1 MSARWLSEYEREALT
16 TPVIRRLSRSIA
28 LHKHAEA
35 LSLCDELAGERIVLH
50 DFFADA
56 CTALF
61 TWIGQTLG
69 EQNLPEMF
77 NACFEQ
83 SARRQVFDLL
93 NLGIPRGLEA
103 SMLATNAWIA
113 HSCSG
118 AGEHGG
124 AFKLVEDEEKFT
136 FILDP
141 CGSGGRLWRKGR
153 YEPPLDLALTSQSYP
168 WSYNRQA
175 FPYYCLHCAFLNEIL
190 PYRHLGFIT
199 WPVDP
204 PLFPMDVCKW
214 HLYKDRHAV
223 PEAYYQRFGLT
234 RPQPQSGKPTTGR
247 PWFTAEQLREIVQPT
262 PERIRDR
269 IIAGD
274 RKGALRLCRT
284 MAGEFLFLHNLYV
297 NMLAVTLD
305 FAAVKAGEE
314 QLGDAFAFIFE
325 KCIKPQIVEPIE
337 SYPRREMLRFI
348 ISKLFLADAC
358 GGAGFPAPS
367 ININEDDDSLTV
379 RLDPCSS
386 GGKLL
391 RGGAYNCNSGYRL
404 LREQLENR
412 LLRLATALPLP
423 RRLMEMSLP
432 LAVTYLTE
440 TRKPVGL
447 QVTRQA
453 YEWSGGRT
461 GLPYYC
467 CLCTAFVHLSGKPWI
482 EVHPPVREKEPCI
495 WLIMK
500 KT

>member
-1 MSARWLSEYEREALT
+1 M
-16 TPVIRRLSRSIA
+16 
-28 LHKHAEA
+28 
-35 LSLCDELAGERIVLH
+35 
-50 DFFADA
+50 
-56 CTALF
+56 
-61 TWIGQTLG
+61 
-69 EQNLPEMF
+69 
-77 NACFEQ
+77 
-83 SARRQVFDLL
+83 
-93 NLGIPRGLEA
+93 
-103 SMLATNAWIA
+103 
-113 HSCSG
+113 
-118 AGEHGG
+118 
-124 AFKLVEDEEKFT
+124 
-136 FILDP
+136 
-141 CGSGGRLWRKGR
+141 
-153 YEPPLDLALTSQSYP
+153 
-168 WSYNRQA
+168 
-175 FPYYCLHCAFLNEIL
+175 
-190 PYRHLGFIT
+190 
-199 WPVDP
+199 
-204 PLFPMDVCKW
+204 
-214 HLYKDRHAV
+214 
-223 PEAYYQRFGLT
+223 
-234 RPQPQSGKPTTGR
+234 
-247 PWFTAEQLREIVQPT
+247 
-262 PERIRDR
+262 
-269 IIAGD
+269 
-274 RKGALRLCRT
+274 
-284 MAGEFLFLHNLYV
+284 FLFLHNLYV